1 VNLPNKITVFRMIL
15 SFGIIIL
22 LLFPF
27 YSVNVEFPTYLVD
40 GKILVDSKYIIAGI
54 AFIIA
59 ALTDFI
65 DGFIARKYNMVTDFG
80 KLMDAIA
87 DKVLVNSLLIILASS
102 NHISPIIAVIVV
114 MRDIIV
120 DSIKMLAASK
130 GKVVAAIKSGKIK
143 TVCLMVGISLTLFN
157 NLPFELWNIKI
168 SDFLLVTAT
177 VLSLISAVQYYVMNK
192 NLIVEKEELEE
203 IIEIL

>member
-1 VNLPNKITVFRMIL
+1 M
-15 SFGIIIL
+15 
-22 LLFPF
+22 
-27 YSVNVEFPTYLVD
+27 
-40 GKILVDSKYIIAGI
+40 
-54 AFIIA
+54 
-59 ALTDFI
+59 
-65 DGFIARKYNMVTDFG
+65 
-80 KLMDAIA
+80 
-87 DKVLVNSLLIILASS
+87 NSLLIILASS

-192 NLIVEKEELEE
+192 NLIVEKEELDET
-203 IIEIL
+203 IEIL